1 MWAEKRIYCIVLSC
15 VGLKFVGVRLVLLN
29 KIRLNWVVFVD
40 EVWLSWVVMQV
51 KFCAI
56 DVD

>member
-1 MWAEKRIYCIVLSC
+1 MYCVELCRVEIC
-15 VGLKFVGVRLVLLN
+15 WVRLVLLN